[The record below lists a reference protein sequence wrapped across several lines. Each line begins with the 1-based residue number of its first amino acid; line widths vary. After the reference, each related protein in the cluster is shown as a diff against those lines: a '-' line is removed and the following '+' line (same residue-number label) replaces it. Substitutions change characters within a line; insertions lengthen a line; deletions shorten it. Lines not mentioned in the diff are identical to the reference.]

1 MGITVGKVLTI
12 DVMSQTKIIAGQNGL
27 NREIKWVSVMEL
39 LDEVSLLQEG
49 ELLITTAFDL
59 VDTPSLLDELIP
71 YLAKRNLAG
80 LAIQTG
86 YYLEVIPDTIIQK
99 CNEYNFPLLELPKH
113 IVFSELTKAIAK
125 QIINSQM
132 EMLEYAQLIHDRLT
146 LVILQNKGLPQVA
159 DTLAELINAPVRILD
174 TYFNLLTYS
183 GLDKNSCYI
192 DSENIQIEYQ
202 SLKKRNLLTNTIKSI
217 LSLTN
222 TLPDLPYQFLQPL
235 MVGNDI
241 YGYISVLASKNVLE
255 DMERIAISSAA
266 TISTLEILKEKAIWE
281 AEERIKGDFIDDL
294 LENNIKT
301 EKILHRRA
309 NYLGFDLA
317 KSFTILTLCI
327 DDLNAIILNHSEERL
342 QEIKQRLFS
351 LVRFYLQ
358 SYQKQALLK
367 FKSNKLIILLQVN
380 TIVGKG
386 DILKTAESLRTI
398 IKGEMQITA
407 SIGIGQIYNK
417 LSDITNSF
425 QEAEHALSIGYRLR
439 KKDCALF
446 YEDLGPYNLFASMVN
461 ERELYNYYLQTVST
475 LIDYDT
481 NHKSE
486 LVTTF
491 EAFLECNSG
500 IKETAQKLYVHR
512 HTLKYRLH
520 RIHEIAGFDP
530 ENSQDQFQLQL
541 GLIAARLLSKI

>member
-1 MGITVGKVLTI
+1 MGITVQAALAI
-12 DVMSQTKIIAGQNGL
+12 DVMNQTKIIAGKTGL
-27 NREIKWVSVMEL
+27 DREIKWVSVMEL
-39 LDEVSLLQEG
+39 LDEVSSLQEG

-59 VDTPSLLDELIP
+59 TDSPNLLDELIP

-86 YYLEVIPDTIIQK
+86 YYLDIIPPTIIQK

-132 EMLEYAQLIHDRLT
+132 EMLEYARLIHDRLT
-146 LVILQNKGLPQVA
+146 LVILQNEGLPQVA
-159 DTLAELINAPVRILD
+159 KVLSELIKAPVRILD

-183 GLDKNSCYI
+183 GLDKSSCYV
-192 DSENIQIEYQ
+192 DSEKIQMEYQ
-202 SLKKRNLLTNTIKSI
+202 SLKKRKLLTYAINSI
-217 LSLTN
+217 LSLKN
-222 TLPDLPYQFLQPL
+222 TPSDIPYQFLQPL

-241 YGYISVLASKNVLE
+241 YGYISVLTDEKVLE
-255 DMERIAISSAA
+255 DMKKIAISSAA

-281 AEERIKGDFIDDL
+281 AEERVKGDFIDDL

-317 KSFTILTLCI
+317 KKFIIFSVSI
-327 DDLNAIILNHSEERL
+327 DNLNDIILNHSEEHL
-342 QEIKQRLFS
+342 QEIKQNLFS
-351 LVRFYLQ
+351 LIRFFLQ

-367 FKSNKLIILLQVN
+367 YKSNKLIILLQVN
-380 TIVGKG
+380 TATGK
-386 DILKTAESLRTI
+386 AEISKIAHSLQAI
-398 IKGEMQITA
+398 IRGEMQITA

-417 LSDITNSF
+417 LSDIPKSS
-425 QEAEHALSIGYRLR
+425 QEAEHALSIGYRLQ
-439 KKDCALF
+439 KKDCILY
-446 YEDLGPYNLFASMVN
+446 YEDLGAYNLFGNNVN
-461 ERELYNYYLQTVST
+461 EKELYNYYLQTVSPI
-475 LIDYDT
+475 IDYDL

-491 EAFLECNSG
+491 EAFLECNSR
-500 IKETAQKLYVHR
+500 IKETSQKLYVHR
-512 HTLKYRLH
+512 HTLKYRLN
-520 RIHEIAGFDP
+520 RIYEITGFDP
-530 ENSQDQFQLQL
+530 ENSQDQFKLQL
-541 GLIAARLLSKI
+541 GLIVARLLSRV